1 MLKVKGESMIGAG
14 ILPGDQV
21 IVEQRPTALNGEIVV
36 AMIDDSATIK
46 RFYKEKGHY
55 RLQPENEAMDPI
67 ITDHVEI
74 LGKVIGLIRMM

>member
-46 RFYKEKGHY
+46 RFTKKKATTACSP
-55 RLQPENEAMDPI
+55 RTKPWTPSSRTMWRFWA
-67 ITDHVEI
+67 
-74 LGKVIGLIRMM
+74 K